1 MYILN
6 LHILS
11 SNGRFKWQ
19 SEAQS
24 IIFKM
29 SNPELLSIPRTKKN
43 LKPNEK
49 RLGISILRQ
58 ILELS
63 VKNFKVDTKMFS
75 KAITNTLETIG
86 KMVSEKN

>member
-1 MYILN
+1 M
-6 LHILS
+6 
-11 SNGRFKWQ
+11 R
-19 SEAQS
+19 
-24 IIFKM
+24 
-29 SNPELLSIPRTKKN
+29 
-43 LKPNEK
+43 K